1 MSYCIAWK
9 HDNNVFMLSDTAVS
23 SRVDEPSAP
32 YNSMGE
38 KQTTR
43 FGYYVEE
50 GLLKLVKIADDFAV
64 SFATEDVKSASEMIE
79 TLKMLY
85 DNLSDTY
92 KFKDLLHDFKVTYEG
107 NINTSL
113 LLVYSFGQDDA
124 RIYKFSKGE
133 FQESDYADIGS
144 GKNTKTLA
152 EDMKIMLNTMYVNEK
167 LNNTDPNYYLALVSA
182 TLQCYL
188 YHNKYFGL
196 GIGGIITGLF
206 LNYKIHFCRSLE
218 FYMFENDISSGNSVS
233 VINRYNSFFSSSQI
247 GHQRG
252 YINQVLD
259 KEIFND
265 EYVLSSI
272 SKSVNTKLPYYYV
285 FFCDSKNSMVFMEIN
300 GQPHNIFFSRF
311 VRRDLEKT
319 DYAYIFSP
327 ELRNIITEVD
337 DSKYTL
343 PAVHEVGLPFKWP
356 YETYIQTKMFAQK
369 QAANAKQ
376 FDFDFEVYGLQDV
389 NTKGLQN
396 IKREINCFHEVVV
409 IDYKYLY
416 EIIKEKYELYHPYYR
431 FALEDLD
438 LSAICQVLHEL
449 IPEDVFENYCIIVVE
464 DDDEKK
470 LIGGYDLNL
479 FLQKYSNVFEVK
491 GMFEEVLF
499 ELLKHYYID
508 DRFFHIDKFVI
519 AADNAKTASL
529 LRDILPEYNYEE
541 RHPDVFLI
549 RSMVESQMPGGL
561 RYAVSDIFVAALM
574 KLSMD
579 DMGFLESIAYG
590 DFEIPEDISKL
601 PFNC

>member
-23 SRVDEPSAP
+23 SRVDEPSVP

-252 YINQVLD
+252 YINKVLD

-311 VRRDLEKT
+311 VRRDL
-319 DYAYIFSP
+319 
-327 ELRNIITEVD
+327 
-337 DSKYTL
+337 
-343 PAVHEVGLPFKWP
+343 
-356 YETYIQTKMFAQK
+356 
-369 QAANAKQ
+369 
-376 FDFDFEVYGLQDV
+376 
-389 NTKGLQN
+389 
-396 IKREINCFHEVVV
+396 
-409 IDYKYLY
+409 
-416 EIIKEKYELYHPYYR
+416 
-431 FALEDLD
+431 
-438 LSAICQVLHEL
+438 
-449 IPEDVFENYCIIVVE
+449 
-464 DDDEKK
+464 
-470 LIGGYDLNL
+470 
-479 FLQKYSNVFEVK
+479 
-491 GMFEEVLF
+491 
-499 ELLKHYYID
+499 
-508 DRFFHIDKFVI
+508 
-519 AADNAKTASL
+519 
-529 LRDILPEYNYEE
+529 
-541 RHPDVFLI
+541 
-549 RSMVESQMPGGL
+549 
-561 RYAVSDIFVAALM
+561 
-574 KLSMD
+574 
-579 DMGFLESIAYG
+579 
-590 DFEIPEDISKL
+590 
-601 PFNC
+601 

>member
-1 MSYCIAWK
+1 MPA
-9 HDNNVFMLSDTAVS
+9 
-23 SRVDEPSAP
+23 
-32 YNSMGE
+32 
-38 KQTTR
+38 KQ
-43 FGYYVEE
+43 
-50 GLLKLVKIADDFAV
+50 
-64 SFATEDVKSASEMIE
+64 M
-79 TLKMLY
+79 
-85 DNLSDTY
+85 
-92 KFKDLLHDFKVTYEG
+92 
-107 NINTSL
+107 NT
-113 LLVYSFGQDDA
+113 
-124 RIYKFSKGE
+124 
-133 FQESDYADIGS
+133 
-144 GKNTKTLA
+144 
-152 EDMKIMLNTMYVNEK
+152 
-167 LNNTDPNYYLALVSA
+167 LVSA

-272 SKSVNTKLPYYYV
+272 SKSVNTKLP
-285 FFCDSKNSMVFMEIN
+285 
-300 GQPHNIFFSRF
+300 
-311 VRRDLEKT
+311 
-319 DYAYIFSP
+319 
-327 ELRNIITEVD
+327 
-337 DSKYTL
+337 
-343 PAVHEVGLPFKWP
+343 
-356 YETYIQTKMFAQK
+356 
-369 QAANAKQ
+369 
-376 FDFDFEVYGLQDV
+376 
-389 NTKGLQN
+389 
-396 IKREINCFHEVVV
+396 
-409 IDYKYLY
+409 
-416 EIIKEKYELYHPYYR
+416 
-431 FALEDLD
+431 
-438 LSAICQVLHEL
+438 LHEL

-519 AADNAKTASL
+519 AADNAKTANL
-529 LRDILPEYNYEE
+529 LRNILPEYNYEE

-579 DMGFLESIAYG
+579 DMGLLESIAYG

>member
-1 MSYCIAWK
+1 
-9 HDNNVFMLSDTAVS
+9 MLSDTAIS
-23 SRVDEPSAP
+23 SRVDEPSVL

-38 KQTTR
+38 GQTTR

-265 EYVLSSI
+265 LYRMYIQDENKLGIQDYFLR
-272 SKSVNTKLPYYYV
+272 VNPASYQAMTAV
-285 FFCDSKNSMVFMEIN
+285 M
-300 GQPHNIFFSRF
+300 
-311 VRRDLEKT
+311 LESARKG
-319 DYAYIFSP
+319 YWKASP
-327 ELRNIITEVD
+327 EQLKETAALHAQIT
-337 DSKYTL
+337 
-343 PAVHEVGLPFKWP
+343 HEKG
-356 YETYIQTKMFAQK
+356 
-369 QAANAKQ
+369 AACTEFVCDNAK
-376 FDFDFEVYGLQDV
+376 LQSFVAD
-389 NTKGLQN
+389 NL
-396 IKREINCFHEVVV
+396 
-409 IDYKYLY
+409 DA
-416 EIIKEKYELYHPYYR
+416 KEKQEFNQDMKAVYE
-431 FALEDLD
+431 AA
-438 LSAICQVLHEL
+438 SANGKDVVLK
-449 IPEDVFENYCIIVVE
+449 
-464 DDDEKK
+464 EKK
-470 LIGGYDLNL
+470 LTPEQVAQKRTTNGLVIGGVVLV
-479 FLQKYSNVFEVK
+479 VFIGLV
-491 GMFEEVLF
+491 
-499 ELLKHYYID
+499 
-508 DRFFHIDKFVI
+508 
-519 AADNAKTASL
+519 A
-529 LRDILPEYNYEE
+529 
-541 RHPDVFLI
+541 LI
-549 RSMVESQMPGGL
+549 KR
-561 RYAVSDIFVAALM
+561 R
-574 KLSMD
+574 K
-579 DMGFLESIAYG
+579 
-590 DFEIPEDISKL
+590 SK
-601 PFNC
+601 